1 MRGNLCTQTAALQSC
16 VRTADLTHKHASVL
30 TRRPHTAPHF
40 APSPPRYYTPSDL
53 SLFQTNNNLT
63 VTPIARQIGFNNAS
77 KPGVEAQL
85 DTQYLTGVAD
95 NVRTEVWYTAGAR
108 PGGNEPFLN
117 WLMNVTAAT
126 KPLPNVFSISY
137 QDYEDTVAAA
147 FMTRVSTE
155 FAKLGALGITIVTGS
170 GDWGTGC
177 AKDGKYVENMNM
189 TTRLYC
195 MPVWSLHLIL

>member
-1 MRGNLCTQTAALQSC
+1 
-16 VRTADLTHKHASVL
+16 
-30 TRRPHTAPHF
+30 
-40 APSPPRYYTPSDL
+40 
-53 SLFQTNNNLT
+53 
-63 VTPIARQIGFNNAS
+63 
-77 KPGVEAQL
+77 
-85 DTQYLTGVAD
+85 
-95 NVRTEVWYTAGAR
+95 
-108 PGGNEPFLN
+108 
-117 WLMNVTAAT
+117 MNVTAAT